1 MTETIIVDGKQQK
14 IEVNVAVIDKLSNTI
29 VAEYDNMREA
39 NKHWGEYLY
48 DKKWSAAEWIDEDGN
63 VNPAVYADTKRA
75 AISKL
80 KKVL

>member
-1 MTETIIVDGKQQK
+1 
-14 IEVNVAVIDKLSNTI
+14 
-29 VAEYDNMREA
+29 MRET